1 VLCILTDLNRTIKNE
16 QLKSISTV
24 LLSAFPPAN
33 TEDPDT
39 SSYNQLPWNMLH
51 DTIGL
56 RRRPPPPPCW
66 CVLEAQRAC
75 AQRGAAC
82 LPQRARDG
90 SDVEEAQ
97 HPLPLSRR
105 HPSALQSGLKKSDKL
120 GHRRMRPARGAL

>member
-1 VLCILTDLNRTIKNE
+1 
-16 QLKSISTV
+16 
-24 LLSAFPPAN
+24 
-33 TEDPDT
+33 
-39 SSYNQLPWNMLH
+39 MLE
-51 DTIGL
+51 
-56 RRRPPPPPCW
+56 RA
-66 CVLEAQRAC
+66 VMLEAQRAC

-120 GHRRMRPARGAL
+120 GARTDEAGAGSFIMRRNLTELIRSAFSLWAGGISPIRFSKAG